1 MKNFFSRI
9 NMASYNFDF
18 KDTIC
23 LYILVF
29 LAGSLAGFIYEE
41 MFTLLFDHVLIKRG
55 FLYGPYLPVYGFG
68 SVLLVFTLKRFKKNP
83 LVVFFLAML
92 VTGVLEY
99 FTGYFLWEIYHK
111 NWWDYS
117 GLFLNINGYVCLR
130 SILTF
135 GIGGLLLIYIVEPLI
150 SLFISK
156 ISKYKIYILSYCVC
170 VIFMFDLI
178 LTLLFKNKI

>member
-9 NMASYNFDF
+9 NIASYNFDF

-29 LAGSLAGFIYEE
+29 LVGSLAGFIYEE

-92 VTGVLEY
+92 AT
-99 FTGYFLWEIYHK
+99 
-111 NWWDYS
+111 
-117 GLFLNINGYVCLR
+117 
-130 SILTF
+130 
-135 GIGGLLLIYIVEPLI
+135 
-150 SLFISK
+150 
-156 ISKYKIYILSYCVC
+156 
-170 VIFMFDLI
+170 
-178 LTLLFKNKI
+178 